1 MQSRSLHDRV
11 LAARLPVGRDG
22 AVTSLVEVWG
32 GDDTTARSWAR
43 ARQRLNAHFASDVNA
58 RTGVIS
64 FSIEGPSPH
73 AAKLMADSA
82 LGALNAMV
90 VAIRRQRATSER
102 RFLEARWEQARD
114 SVRAYEAA
122 LRGFYER
129 NRVALS
135 PSLQFEETR
144 LRREVDRVSTISGQL
159 ATQVEQAR
167 IQEVR
172 DTPAV
177 AVIDAPIEPVRK
189 TSPRILV
196 LLFVGLVL
204 GAMTAVLL
212 GLLEAASSASTPS
225 VQRSSHAVA

>member
-43 ARQRLNAHFASDVNA
+43 ARQRLNAHFDSDVNA

-64 FSIEGPSPH
+64 FSIEGPSPR

-114 SVRAYEAA
+114 SVRAYEAV

-189 TSPRILV
+189 TSPRISM
-196 LLFVGLVL
+196 LLLVGLVV

-212 GLLEAASSASTPS
+212 SLLEAANSASTHS
-225 VQRSSHAVA
+225 VPRSSHALA